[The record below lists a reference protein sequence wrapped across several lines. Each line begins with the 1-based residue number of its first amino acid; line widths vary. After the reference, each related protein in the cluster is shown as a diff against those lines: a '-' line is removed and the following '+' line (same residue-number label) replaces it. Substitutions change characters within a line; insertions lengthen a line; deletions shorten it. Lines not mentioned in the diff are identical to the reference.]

1 MEILGIL
8 SVFDS
13 AKLES
18 REKLIEIYKD
28 ETIQLF
34 ADQNP
39 LTIEK
44 SIHKFEGIF
53 GFLFENKSANQTNS
67 ISNAREG
74 NFVKV
79 LISGEGEL
87 SLTTDKGCRKDIYY
101 VNNEK
106 LTAFSTRLDTL
117 LELLEFDVEIDQLAL
132 AHSLSIYGSRSPKK
146 STPYKGISRL
156 GYRESL
162 EFKDSKLT
170 VFWVAPLLPKTDNT
184 IEKRIFLE
192 NYSDSFISALDK
204 RSSSEQNI
212 VLFSSGWD
220 SSAIVAGLNHLVG
233 NDKITCVIGEMIY
246 STRAGVINNFEISR
260 AKKICKHFG
269 IELKIVPLDY
279 SKSLPSNFD
288 EITNFLKSNHLA
300 SFTAVN
306 HFLLTESIKQFSG
319 DNCRVFAGEISD
331 GAHNLGFSQFVSIFH
346 PNSLDFRE
354 YSDKMMS
361 YLFGPSFI
369 EFTTDKNLE
378 KDPVWLYF
386 RNRSKALFDK
396 PCAQIDDRI
405 NQFLQ
410 SFFLRNNRLP
420 FASRDNLKLLTSLG
434 AENYEERF
442 MHEYFTPL
450 KAFFSTDYM
459 YSLYLHLYNSFHW
472 QGSTVNSIEIVGD
485 YFGLQSINPFHD
497 ERLLSLLQSMP
508 ENFGRG
514 LDLNP
519 TKYPLKWTLENRLN
533 YPMHLNSGYH
543 AYTYDTNPQ
552 FNHSEEILFHSAF
565 LPRFRQVLNQG
576 KLVDN
581 LNADYFDINYIKDLT
596 DRYKISEKVSND
608 EFSDLFSLCMHS
620 LIS

>member
-8 SVFDS
+8 SIFDS

-18 REKLIEIYKD
+18 REKLTNIYKD

-39 LTIEK
+39 LIIDK
-44 SIHKFEGIF
+44 SIHKFEGVF
-53 GFLFENKSANQTNS
+53 GYFFENKSTNQTNFV
-67 ISNAREG
+67 SNRMEG
-74 NFVKV
+74 SFIKV
-79 LISGEGEL
+79 FINEKGEL
-87 SLTTDKGCRKDIYY
+87 SLTTDEGCRKDIYY
-101 VNNEK
+101 VNHEK
-106 LTAFSTRLDTL
+106 IKAFSTRLDTL

-132 AHSLSIYGSRSPKK
+132 AHSLSIYGGRSPKK

-170 VFWVAPLLPKTDNT
+170 VSWLAPPLPKTNNT
-184 IEKRIFLE
+184 IEKSTFLE
-192 NYSDSFISALDK
+192 NYADSFISALDK
-204 RSSSEQNI
+204 RASSDQNV

-233 NDKITCVIGEMIY
+233 NDKITCIIGEMFY
-246 STRAGVINNFEISR
+246 SSRAGVINDFEIKR
-260 AKKICKHFG
+260 AKKICDYYG
-269 IELKIVPLDY
+269 IELKVVPLDY

-306 HFLLTESIKQFSG
+306 HFILTEAIKQFS
-319 DNCRVFAGEISD
+319 DDSCRVFAGEMSD

-369 EFTTDKNLE
+369 EFATDKNLE

-386 RNRSKALFDK
+386 RNRSKVLLDK
-396 PCAQIDDRI
+396 PYDQIDDRI
-405 NQFLQ
+405 GQFLQ
-410 SFFLRNNRLP
+410 SFFLRNNRFP

-434 AENYEERF
+434 AESYEGRF
-442 MHEYFTPL
+442 INEYFTPL
-450 KAFFSTDYM
+450 KHFFSTDYI

-472 QGSTVNSIEIVGD
+472 QGSTVNSIELAGG
-485 YFGLQSINPFHD
+485 YFGLQSTNPFHD
-497 ERLLSLLQSMP
+497 ERLQRLLQSMP

-514 LDLNP
+514 LDINP

-533 YPMHLNSGYH
+533 YPMHLNSGH
-543 AYTYDTNPQ
+543 HSYTYDTNPQ
-552 FNHSEEILFHSAF
+552 FSHSEEVLFHSAF
-565 LPRFRQVLNQG
+565 FPRFRQVLNQG
-576 KLVDN
+576 KLFDN
-581 LNADYFDINYIKDLT
+581 LNADYFDMNYIKDLT
-596 DRYKISEKVSND
+596 NRYKNSEKVSSD
-608 EFSDLFSLCMHS
+608 EFTDLFSLCMHS